1 MKNEDNNAP
10 VRWMTF
16 DDISKLAA
24 KNERPE
30 SGMTYIDYLAWYILR
45 DIYRDF
51 KACLIDKERGEER
64 KREALS
70 IWERETQK
78 EEQFREQIFRV
89 AELWKRIE
97 SASSAYQLDRTLENA
112 DKLIYA
118 IYRVM
123 PTKQGNNEQTAGL
136 NDGTGIND
144 RTA

>member
-1 MKNEDNNAP
+1 MASEDNNAH
-10 VRWMTF
+10 VRGMTF

-51 KACLIDKERGEER
+51 KAGLIDKERGEER

-70 IWERETQK
+70 IWECETQK
-78 EEQFREQIFRV
+78 VKQHRDDIFRV
-89 AELWKRIE
+89 AELWKRVE
-97 SASSAYQLDRTLENA
+97 SAADAYRLDRTLDNA

-118 IYRVM
+118 IYGIM
-123 PTKQGNNEQTAGL
+123 PTKQGDNE
-136 NDGTGIND
+136 
-144 RTA
+144 